1 MSHLEIQKGR
11 RAMPKNASWASAQLV
26 AAGLLAG
33 MLAMAAR
40 NRPPRADALEQ
51 RGAPVQYMAGIAR
64 DVRKIDELGAGRGEG
79 KFLSALGSA
88 LAAQR
93 RDGITTQK
101 LTHYAVKHTAL
112 GQPQTHEVKKGG
124 DMGDEVID
132 FPIANRLH
140 DYGDMHVPA
149 DIVSENSYTFKQR
162 HPHTSQ
168 LRGVGKAHARA
179 HANRAGAKQA
189 LRAVTIGAPA
199 VSDPSDDS
207 MYLTKLE
214 KLGVNVGSK
223 PSEGGFSTHG
233 DVFVSANG
241 LEESY
246 SLGPSPQ
253 REHNANTIGGDFF
266 GHVGDMPWTKEQI
279 QAQARREHT
288 QALAVVP
295 ASTGKQRDAKTAMG
309 SVSNGWCQCAAQA
322 HTTGLSVGR
331 QCECYGPGDVA
342 GEHALDAEKKKGKTM
357 SLSLK
362 MECCQCG
369 GHDPV
374 GTAGHP
380 VHLFL
385 QIN

>member
-1 MSHLEIQKGR
+1 
-11 RAMPKNASWASAQLV
+11 MPKNASWASAQLV

-369 GHDPV
+369 GQDPV

-380 VHLFL
+380 VYLFL
-385 QIN
+385 QKVRNPKP